1 MKIRRSAL
9 PALRVALLL
18 AMADDC
24 SGMKTGGMTALQV
37 TGVNTTINVNA
48 AATGAAEGAAQ
59 AGMDPTAGQK
69 GATEYQGYS
78 MECKPNGDGT
88 CTWERSK

>member
-1 MKIRRSAL
+1 MKIRRSL

-18 AMADDC
+18 AMTDESC
-24 SGMKTGGMTALQV
+24 SAVKTGGMTALQV

-59 AGMDPTAGQK
+59 AGMDPAAGQK
-69 GATEYQGYS
+69 GATEVQGAAQHGCLKTPGR
-78 MECKPNGDGT
+78 EDVC
-88 CTWERSK
+88 W